1 MNIWTFQTTQRRTTG
16 SLALVSLCQR
26 SLSQIMRV
34 QETCM
39 LLCVSC
45 NARCNTGA
53 HDCIFTL
60 MHASVLVPQADAEA
74 EEERAMARVEA
85 RLEVVAEAEEA
96 QLERM
101 AEGDEARQEA
111 WDEVSINQ
119 VSPSGARKSRPA
131 GVLRRNMG
139 GHAILVMKLF
149 VCLNA
154 AGGHP
159 PVVIL
164 PRGPLPGGVCS
175 LKRLLYQDRLLLS
188 ARQVARAL
196 ACFSSG
202 VGRRVS
208 GVGRGGSGRGA
219 GGGSGGNGPRG
230 RRRRLRARAGRRGSS

>member
-1 MNIWTFQTTQRRTTG
+1 
-16 SLALVSLCQR
+16 
-26 SLSQIMRV
+26 
-34 QETCM
+34 M

-60 MHASVLVPQADAEA
+60 MHAGVLVPQADAEA
-74 EEERAMARVEA
+74 EEERAIARVEA
-85 RLEVVAEAEEA
+85 RLEVAAEAEEA

-139 GHAILVMKLF
+139 GDAILVMKLF

-164 PRGPLPGGVCS
+164 PGVRS
-175 LKRLLYQDRLLLS
+175 LKRLLWEDGLLLS

-202 VGRRVS
+202 GGRRA
-208 GVGRGGSGRGA
+208 GGSGRGA

-230 RRRRLRARAGRRGSS
+230 RRQRLRARAGCRGSS